1 MYVERRS
8 RRKLNEEDSRGNCGH
23 GRPVAEGLNHAP
35 HAKACGTVLLG
46 DSGTIGEGSV
56 DEDGDVSLVLGD
68 GDDGLVE
75 GLPAAVAD
83 ELVVV
88 SGIVVVVASAN
99 LVSAASAHDV
109 ADLILVARV
118 VVEVVLVGVGVHV
131 CAVQPDAG
139 PEGEGAAYQDEG
151 EDAGA
156 GASVSGSVGSD
167 GTAGVVSTA
176 GEVGLRAGAA
186 SGATAYIR
194 SSGAAGEELVNVRQR
209 MFEGYSRSAV
219 VLKAAA

>member
-1 MYVERRS
+1 MYVERS
-8 RRKLNEEDSRGNCGH
+8 RRKLDEEDGRSDCGH
-23 GRPVAEGLNHAP
+23 GGPVAEGLDHAP

-46 DSGTIGEGSV
+46 DGGAVGEGSV

-75 GLPAAVAD
+75 SLPAAVAD
-83 ELVVV
+83 ELVIVG
-88 SGIVVVVASAN
+88 GIVVVVASAN
-99 LVSAASAHDV
+99 LVSAASANNV
-109 ADLILVARV
+109 ADFILVARV

-131 CAVQPDAG
+131 CAIQPDAG

-176 GEVGLRAGAA
+176 GEVGLGAGAA
-186 SGATAYIR
+186 SGGTAYIR
-194 SSGAAGEELVNVRQR
+194 SSGG
-209 MFEGYSRSAV
+209 SAV
-219 VLKAAA
+219 VLNAAA

>member
-1 MYVERRS
+1 METLDE
-8 RRKLNEEDSRGNCGH
+8 KDGRGDCGH
-23 GRPVAEGLNHAP
+23 SGPVAEGLDHAP

-46 DSGTIGEGSV
+46 DSGAVGEGSI

-75 GLPAAVAD
+75 SLPAAVAD

-88 SGIVVVVASAN
+88 GGIVVVVASAN
-99 LVSAASAHDV
+99 LVSAASANNV
-109 ADLILVARV
+109 ADFILVARV
-118 VVEVVLVGVGVHV
+118 VVKVVLVGVGVHIGT
-131 CAVQPDAG
+131 VQPNAG

-151 EDAGA
+151 EDTGA

-167 GTAGVVSTA
+167 GTTRVVSTA
-176 GEVGLRAGAA
+176 GEVGLGAGAT

-194 SSGAAGEELVNVRQR
+194 SSGG
-209 MFEGYSRSAV
+209 SAV

>member
-8 RRKLNEEDSRGNCGH
+8 RRKLDEEDGRGDCGH
-23 GRPVAEGLNHAP
+23 GRPVAEGLDHAP
-35 HAKACGTVLLG
+35 HAKACRTVLLG
-46 DSGTIGEGSV
+46 DGGAVGEGSV

-68 GDDGLVE
+68 GDDGFVE
-75 GLPAAVAD
+75 SLPAAVAD

-99 LVSAASAHDV
+99 LVSAASTHDV

-131 CAVQPDAG
+131 GAVQPDAG
-139 PEGEGAAYQDEG
+139 PEGEGAADQDEG

-167 GTAGVVSTA
+167 GTTGVVSTA
-176 GEVGLRAGAA
+176 GEVGLGAGAA

-194 SSGAAGEELVNVRQR
+194 SSGAAGEELVNMRQR
-209 MFEGYSRSAV
+209 MFGGYSRSAV
-219 VLKAAA
+219 VLEAAA